1 MRNTET
7 AAKVRQDWEDTVLS
21 KALARSPERK
31 ARFETSSGIEI
42 KRVYTDE
49 DAAGRDDRQALDFPG
64 RYPYTRG
71 VQPTMYRGRF
81 WTMRQ
86 YA

>member
-1 MRNTET
+1 MSNAET
-7 AAKVRQDWEDTVLS
+7 AAKARQGWEDTVLS

-49 DAAGRDDRQALDFPG
+49 DAASRD
-64 RYPYTRG
+64 
-71 VQPTMYRGRF
+71 YR
-81 WTMRQ
+81 
-86 YA
+86 